1 MRMLHAFAC
10 SLAVIGVGL
19 AAVDT
24 ASAAG
29 PNDTYGNTEPI
40 LPSVTVLNQKP
51 KNDAV
56 SITYAYLPQQGR
68 LVIFSGDPSQKRGS
82 TAIGTTALAAGD
94 HRDFKVSLSG
104 APKAG
109 TRLWAAVEQ
118 AKSEKPFTGSDERAE
133 QSFKVM

>member
-1 MRMLHAFAC
+1 MKTLHAFAC
-10 SLAVIGVGL
+10 SLAVISAGL
-19 AAVDT
+19 AT
-24 ASAAG
+24 LGSASAAG
-29 PNDTYGNTEPI
+29 LMDNMGTTDTI

-68 LVIFSGDPSQKRGS
+68 LVIFSGDPSEKGGA
-82 TAIGTTALAAGD
+82 TAIGATSLDAGD
-94 HRDFKVSLSG
+94 HRDFKVSLDG

-109 TRLWAAVEQ
+109 ARLWAAVEQ
-118 AKSEKPFTGSDERAE
+118 AKSQKPFSGSDERAE